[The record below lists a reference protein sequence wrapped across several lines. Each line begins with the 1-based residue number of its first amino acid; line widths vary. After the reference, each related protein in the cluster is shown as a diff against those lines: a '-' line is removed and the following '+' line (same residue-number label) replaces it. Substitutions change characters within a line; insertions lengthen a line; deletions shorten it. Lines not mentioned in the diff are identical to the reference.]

1 MSFPIAPSRRA
12 PALIGA
18 LATLICVLPATA
30 EARFGD
36 RPLHHGKR
44 GHDVRVLQAWL
55 SRAGFDVRVDGAF
68 GRRTR
73 AALRAWERRHD
84 RRTDGRLSRAEASL
98 LRRQVEGGESRG
110 SAAPQEEPAPTGEAT
125 PSEDGRT
132 AIAPADAPPQVK
144 EAIAAANEITRKPYS
159 YGGGHADFTDDGYDC
174 SGAVSVVLHGAGK
187 LDTPMDSSGL
197 EGYGRSGRGRWIT
210 VYAHGS
216 HAFVVVAGLRFDTS
230 GDGEEGPR
238 WRPESRSGA
247 GYTVRHPAGL

>member
-1 MSFPIAPSRRA
+1 LSFPIAPSRRG
-12 PALIGA
+12 PALLGA
-18 LATLICVLPATA
+18 LSALLCVAPATA

-36 RPLHHGKR
+36 RTLHTGKR
-44 GHDVRVLQAWL
+44 GHDVRVLQSWL
-55 SRAGFDVRVDGAF
+55 SKAGFEVTVDGAF

-84 RRTDGRLSRAEASL
+84 RRGNGRLSRSDARL
-98 LRRQVEGGESRG
+98 LRRQIEHGGGRG
-110 SAAPQEEPAPTGEAT
+110 SAAPQEEPAPTGEAKL
-125 PSEDGRT
+125 SEDGRT
-132 AIAPADAPPQVK
+132 AIAPADAPPQVRA
-144 EAIAAANEITRKPYS
+144 AIAAANKITRKPYRF
-159 YGGGHADFTDDGYDC
+159 GGGHADFADDGYDC

-238 WRPESRSGA
+238 WRPESRSGD
-247 GYTVRHPAGL
+247 GYTIRHPRGL